1 VSAAD
6 TAGGVW
12 RASLALEYAA
22 DSGRTWLARRQHSGP
37 LRVQKP
43 LYPEGP
49 GICQTLIVH
58 PPGGIAGGDALEIDV
73 RVGVGAHAQVTTP
86 GATKW
91 YRSAGPEA
99 TLDQTLAV
107 APGGRLEWLPQEAI
121 FFSGARARSR
131 TRVDLDAGGLYLAWD
146 LIALGRPAAGES
158 FDRGALAL
166 DTEIRSCDRLVWLE
180 RGRISGGDP
189 LLQSASGFGGATAAG
204 TLLLAGA
211 AVDDALLVAC
221 REAKAAQGLWGITRL
236 PDVLV
241 ARWLGAETATGR
253 AWLTA
258 LWSLLRPAVLGRDA
272 VIPRIWN
279 T

>member
-1 VSAAD
+1 MSEAE
-6 TAGGVW
+6 TGGW
-12 RASLALEYAA
+12 RATLELGYAA
-22 DSGRTWLARRQHSGP
+22 DGERSWLAHRRHSGP

-49 GICQTLIVH
+49 GVCQTLIVH
-58 PPGGIAGGDALEIDV
+58 PPGGIAGGDALKVD
-73 RVGVGAHAQVTTP
+73 VGVGEGAHVQVTTP

-99 TLDQTLAV
+99 TLDQTLSV
-107 APGGRLEWLPQEAI
+107 APGGRLEWLPQEGI

-131 TRVDLDAGGLYLAWD
+131 IRVDLDPGGIYLGWD

-166 DTEIRSCDRLVWLE
+166 DTEVRCCGRMLWTE
-180 RGRISGGDP
+180 RGRIRGGDS
-189 LLQSASGFGGATAAG
+189 LLTAAAGFGGATAAG
-204 TLLLAGA
+204 TLILAGA
-211 AVDDALLVAC
+211 ALGDGPLAAC
-221 REAKAAQGLWGITRL
+221 REVPAAEGRWGVTRL
-236 PDVLV
+236 PEVLI
-241 ARWLGAETATGR
+241 ARWLGGEAATGR

-258 LWSLLRPAVLGRDA
+258 LWGLLRPALMGRDA
-272 VIPRIWN
+272 VVPRIWN